1 MKGFKFIFAVC
12 LAPIVFY
19 SALAN
24 TGATL
29 SRTGVRRDVAQPSA
43 RDNKT
48 TTSRAGQTSSR
59 TRAATVSQRGATT
72 TRTATNTGRSTSV
85 RSGTTPRQSVVTVR
99 NAVKTNISRAA
110 TDATAISNILNKN
123 YSKCKTV
130 FNECMDEFCANKDT
144 QLRRCACSART
155 HEFDNTKRQLS
166 NAEDKLLDFN
176 QRLLVVNLD
185 KEDAAAITKATAGE
199 EAFYESDDKSASK
212 KTLDSI
218 AKKLKDRFADSEYS
232 GISNNLSW
240 SLNADSAFDS
250 IDSLAGAS
258 TVSKSGTA
266 LYSAALPI
274 CREMSREVCSD
285 SELSIA
291 ENGYQLLIEQDCNT
305 VEKTYK
311 TQIEQTRGKILDS
324 SALLDMS
331 RLDTYQTRNSDDIL
345 TCKTKM
351 LDILATPSVCG
362 SGLEKCLDTTG
373 RYIDPST
380 GQAFLTTDLTQLNN
394 LITAPT
400 GNQTWSELNETFV
413 SFLNSKKKYIEPA
426 TANCQNIADDVWK
439 MFIEDAISQIKI
451 AQTTKLE
458 DIRQSCTTLT
468 SQCMSDAM
476 QSIQDFDS
484 RALSIFGIS
493 ATQTAQ
499 TMCSN
504 VVESCKLVMD
514 STGSTSEYKWSSGAD
529 EIMLMDLYSQI
540 MSTCREVGRNC
551 IIQQCKSISGN
562 FGLCE
567 DTEFSINRKS
577 ILNRY
582 ACWNEVYDC
591 VKSAGEKNINDI
603 FGKFKNNIQY
613 DSEQRF
619 YATLY
624 GSTRPGDDICID
636 ANDKICLLTERIWG
650 NCEHQPTYIGA
661 SNKILIPRDD
671 ETTLLYWFAQNTG
684 TINNP
689 GACKDNTCPQGQY
702 PVLTNNN
709 YIQCLSN
716 EYFFKCSQPDAIN
729 AFCGR
734 DDEFKIF
741 VDETKEQHN
750 CCGDIENTDV
760 GGKDWNGNCCTGHG
774 IAPNSSHF
782 TTWNPTTPTG
792 NNKQVCVP
800 STTTNTTYV
809 VGSGDT
815 HLFCTGNVSD
825 DKEDPTKVICNG
837 TYILV
842 KDGVY
847 YTNIKDITTPTEK
860 TNYWYDDCTLK
871 NVEPNSKP
879 YNWIIDLK

>member
-29 SRTGVRRDVAQPSA
+29 SRTGVRRDVAQPST
-43 RDNKT
+43 RENKT

-144 QLRRCACSART
+144 QLRRCTCSART

-514 STGSTSEYKWSSGAD
+514 STDSTSEYKWSSGAD

-624 GSTRPGDDICID
+624 GSTRPGDDICSNASN

-661 SNKILIPRDD
+661 SNKILIPKDD

-689 GACKDNTCPQGQY
+689 GACKDNTCPQGTS
-702 PVLTNNN
+702 PIKRDND
-709 YIQCLSN
+709 YIQCLADTQ
-716 EYFFKCSQPDAIN
+716 FFKCNENGNNIN
-729 AFCGR
+729 NFCGVS
-734 DDEFKIF
+734 EEYKI
-741 VDETKEQHN
+741 VVNNSGAYN
-750 CCGDIENTDV
+750 CCGDISNNSI
-760 GGKDWNGNCCTGHG
+760 GGKDWNGNCCTGKVKS
-774 IAPNSSHF
+774 PDERYFTKWSSNDVCIRPD
-782 TTWNPTTPTG
+782 TTLI
-792 NNKQVCVP
+792 
-800 STTTNTTYV
+800 TYV
-809 VGSGDT
+809 VGDDT
-815 HLFCTGNVSD
+815 TKTYLFCLGTVSD
-825 DKEDPTKVICNG
+825 G
-837 TYILV
+837 TSQQTIKCSGQYIVV
-842 KDGVY
+842 KDGIY
-847 YTNIKDITTPTEK
+847 YTNIEDITTPTEK

-879 YNWIIDLK
+879 DHWIIDLK